1 MSNLLNKIEEK
12 TTETYT
18 ENGAKTFSTTLNA
31 NLDLFFQGGALRNQ
45 SEKFI
50 VNLFQKAFLEDKK
63 IALANLYH
71 LRDIRGGKGERRAS
85 SVIFKWIADFYP
97 DNINLE
103 KNG

>member
-1 MSNLLNKIEEK
+1 MKKK

-18 ENGAKTFSTTLNA
+18 ENGAKTFSTTLDA
-31 NLDLFFQGGALRNQ
+31 NLDFFFQGGALRNQ

-50 VNLFQKAFLEDKK
+50 VNLFQKAFLEDKN

-85 SVIFKWIADFYP
+85 SIIFKWIADFYP
-97 DNINLE
+97 EDINLK
-103 KNG
+103 KNGRIWIL